1 MTRVHLPSVD
11 STQAEALRRWKAN
24 PGQPIVVRADT
35 QTAGIG
41 RDASPWQSPKGGLWF
56 SIALPMSRPTAHYA
70 DLTPPLAEAVATTLH
85 NQFALQTKV
94 KWPND
99 VLIEG
104 RKVAGLLASA
114 ELGAGPPA
122 VIIGVGI
129 NANFPAS
136 SLGNNLRL
144 PATTLQDELHR
155 LVDIEPLFDQLVIR
169 IQELVEAGAST
180 SAHRAGT

>member
-24 PGQPIVVRADT
+24 PGQAVVIRADT

-56 SIALPMSRPTAHYA
+56 SMALPMSRPAAHYA
-70 DLTPPLAEAVATTLH
+70 ELTPALAQAVATTLQV
-85 NQFALQTKV
+85 QFGLQTTV

-99 VLIEG
+99 VLVNG
-104 RKVAGLLASA
+104 RKVAGLLASV

-136 SLGNNLRL
+136 VLGNSLRL
-144 PATTLQDELHR
+144 PATSLQDELSR
-155 LVDIEPLFDQLVIR
+155 PIDADALFNQLLVQ
-169 IQELVEAGAST
+169 IQELVETGAST